1 MTTRAAMGYNPRML
15 RSLAIRNH
23 SLIATL
29 DLELEGGFCVITGET
44 GAGKSIVLDALGLAI
59 GNRAD
64 ARALREGAERLEV
77 SAEFDVSAT
86 PAAQAWLAE
95 RSLEQEESCVLRRVM
110 TRDGRSRAWVN
121 GQAATLADLKSL
133 GDLLVDMHAQH
144 EHHALLSRATQQQ
157 VLDDVGGQAPRAR
170 AVATAYA
177 AWRDCRD
184 ELAAL
189 EAGAREREDR
199 RELLRYQLQELQELG
214 LSEGETEALESRQRL
229 LANAGE
235 LGTQVQALLA
245 LCEGDERG
253 GLLALLRKAST
264 MTAVLQP
271 LGTRAEGLR
280 DLISSAAIQVEE
292 ARRELLHL
300 GDTIE
305 SDPAA
310 LAAVEARLSLIYQ
323 LARKH
328 RVTPAELPALQQR
341 LQDEERGIAGS
352 DARIGQLAG
361 QLDTLRAAWATE
373 AKALGTARRRAAA
386 EVSERVG
393 EQLAFLGMGACRFEI
408 AVTPG
413 SGKDPSPHGTEQ
425 IEFMVATNPGATP
438 GPLARIASGG
448 ELSRI
453 SLAIQ
458 VITASRSTTPT
469 VIFDEVDVGIGGATA
484 DAVGSLL
491 QELGRHAQVLCVTH
505 LAQVAARGIHHLRA
519 AKTVT
524 GGVTSASLE
533 ALSGNDRVEEIARM
547 IGGRNLTAKT
557 RAHAKEMLQTA
568 AG

>member
-1 MTTRAAMGYNPRML
+1 MGYNPRML

-133 GDLLVDMHAQH
+133 GDMLVDMHAQH

-264 MTAVLQP
+264 MTAALQP
-271 LGTRAEGLR
+271 LGARAEGLR

-328 RVTPAELPALQQR
+328 RVTPAELPSLQQR

-361 QLDTLRAAWATE
+361 QLDALRAAWATE

-386 EVSERVG
+386 EVSVRVG
-393 EQLAFLGMGACRFEI
+393 EQLAFLGMGACRFDI
-408 AVTPG
+408 AVTPV

-524 GGVTSASLE
+524 DGVTSASLE
-533 ALSGNDRVEEIARM
+533 ALSGNERVEEIARM

>member
-1 MTTRAAMGYNPRML
+1 MGYNPRML

-133 GDLLVDMHAQH
+133 GDMLVDMHAQH

-264 MTAVLQP
+264 MTAALQP
-271 LGTRAEGLR
+271 LGARAEGLR

-361 QLDTLRAAWATE
+361 QLDALRAAWATE

-386 EVSERVG
+386 EVSVRVG
-393 EQLAFLGMGACRFEI
+393 EQLAFLGMGACRFDI
-408 AVTPG
+408 AVTPV

-524 GGVTSASLE
+524 DGVTSASLE
-533 ALSGNDRVEEIARM
+533 ALSGNERVEEIARM

>member
-1 MTTRAAMGYNPRML
+1 
-15 RSLAIRNH
+15 
-23 SLIATL
+23 
-29 DLELEGGFCVITGET
+29 
-44 GAGKSIVLDALGLAI
+44 
-59 GNRAD
+59 
-64 ARALREGAERLEV
+64 
-77 SAEFDVSAT
+77 
-86 PAAQAWLAE
+86 
-95 RSLEQEESCVLRRVM
+95 LEQEESCVLRRVM

-133 GDLLVDMHAQH
+133 GDMLVDMHAQH

-264 MTAVLQP
+264 MTAALQP
-271 LGTRAEGLR
+271 LGARAEGLR

-361 QLDTLRAAWATE
+361 QLDALRAAWATE

-386 EVSERVG
+386 EVSVRVG
-393 EQLAFLGMGACRFEI
+393 EQLAFLGMGACRFDI
-408 AVTPG
+408 AVTPV

-524 GGVTSASLE
+524 DGVTSASLE
-533 ALSGNDRVEEIARM
+533 ALSGNERVEEIARM

>member
-1 MTTRAAMGYNPRML
+1 MGYNPRML

-95 RSLEQEESCVLRRVM
+95 RSLEQEDVCVLRRVM
-110 TRDGRSRAWVN
+110 TRDGRSRAWIN

-133 GDLLVDMHAQH
+133 GDMLVDMHAQH

-264 MTAVLQP
+264 MTAALQP
-271 LGTRAEGLR
+271 LGARAEGLR

-300 GDTIE
+300 GDAIE

-361 QLDTLRAAWATE
+361 QLDALRAAWATE

-386 EVSERVG
+386 EVSVRVG

-408 AVTPG
+408 AVTPV

-524 GGVTSASLE
+524 DGVTSASLE
-533 ALSGNDRVEEIARM
+533 ALSGNERVEEIARM

>member
-1 MTTRAAMGYNPRML
+1 MGYNPRML

-23 SLIATL
+23 SLIASL

-214 LSEGETEALESRQRL
+214 LAEGETQALESRQRL

-253 GLLALLRKAST
+253 GLLTLLRKAST
-264 MTAVLQP
+264 MTAALQP
-271 LGTRAEGLR
+271 LGARAEGLR
-280 DLISSAAIQVEE
+280 DLLSSAAIQVEE

-300 GDTIE
+300 GDAIE

-352 DARIGQLAG
+352 DARIGQLGEQRDA
-361 QLDTLRAAWATE
+361 LRAAWATE
-373 AKALGTARRRAAA
+373 AKTLGTARKRAAA
-386 EVSERVG
+386 EVSVRVG

-408 AVTPG
+408 AVTPVN
-413 SGKDPSPHGTEQ
+413 GKDPSPHGTEQ

-505 LAQVAARGIHHLRA
+505 LAQVAARGTHHLRA

-524 GGVTSASLE
+524 DGVTSASLE
-533 ALSGNDRVEEIARM
+533 ALSGTDRVEEIARM

-568 AG
+568 TG

>member
-23 SLIATL
+23 SLIASL

-408 AVTPG
+408 AVTPV

-524 GGVTSASLE
+524 DGVTSASLE

>member
-408 AVTPG
+408 AVTPV

-484 DAVGSLL
+484 DTVGSLL

-524 GGVTSASLE
+524 DGVTSASLE

>member
-1 MTTRAAMGYNPRML
+1 MGYNPRML

-95 RSLEQEESCVLRRVM
+95 RSLEQEDACVLRRVM

-133 GDLLVDMHAQH
+133 GDMLVDMHAQH

-229 LANAGE
+229 LANAG
-235 LGTQVQALLA
+235 V
-245 LCEGDERG
+245 
-253 GLLALLRKAST
+253 LRKAST
-264 MTAVLQP
+264 MTAALQP
-271 LGTRAEGLR
+271 LGARAEGLR

-361 QLDTLRAAWATE
+361 QLDALRAAWATE

-386 EVSERVG
+386 EVSVRVG
-393 EQLAFLGMGACRFEI
+393 EQLAFLGMGACRFDI
-408 AVTPG
+408 AVTPV

-524 GGVTSASLE
+524 DGVTSASLE
-533 ALSGNDRVEEIARM
+533 ALSGNERVEEIARM

>member
-1 MTTRAAMGYNPRML
+1 MGYNPRML

-408 AVTPG
+408 AVTPV

-524 GGVTSASLE
+524 DGVTSASLE

>member
-1 MTTRAAMGYNPRML
+1 ML

-23 SLIATL
+23 SLIASL

-64 ARALREGAERLEV
+64 ARALREGADRLEV
-77 SAEFDVSAT
+77 SAEFDVAAT
-86 PAAQAWLAE
+86 PAARAWLAE
-95 RSLEQEESCVLRRVM
+95 RELEQEDACVLRRVL
-110 TRDGRSRAWVN
+110 TRDGRSRAWIN
-121 GQAATLADLKSL
+121 GQSATLADLSTI

-144 EHHALLSRATQQQ
+144 EHHSLLSRSTQQQ
-157 VLDDVGGQAPRAR
+157 VLDEVGGQGARAR
-170 AVATAYA
+170 AVASAHA
-177 AWRDCRD
+177 AWRACRE
-184 ELAAL
+184 ELTAL

-214 LSEGETEALESRQRL
+214 LSEGEVETLEARQRL

-235 LGTQVQALLA
+235 LGAQVQALLA

-253 GLLALLRKAST
+253 GLLPLLRKANT
-264 MTAVLQP
+264 MTSALLP

-280 DLISSAAIQVEE
+280 EMLSSAAIQVEE

-300 GDTIE
+300 GDAIE
-305 SDPAA
+305 SDPEA
-310 LAAVEARLSLIYQ
+310 LAAVETRLSQVYQ
-323 LARKH
+323 IARKH
-328 RVTPAELPALQQR
+328 RVAPIELPALQQR

-352 DARIGQLAG
+352 DARIGQLG
-361 QLDTLRAAWATE
+361 EQLESLRAAWAKE
-373 AKALGTARRRAAA
+373 AKALGAARRQAAT
-386 EVSERVG
+386 EVSARVG

-408 AVTPG
+408 AVTPVA
-413 SGKDPSPHGTEQ
+413 GKEPSPHGTEQ
-425 IEFMVATNPGATP
+425 IEFMVATNPGASP

-505 LAQVAARGIHHLRA
+505 LAQVASRGSHHLRA
-519 AKTVT
+519 AKTVSD
-524 GGVTSASLE
+524 GVTSASLE
-533 ALSGNDRVEEIARM
+533 PLAGSERVEEIARM

-557 RAHAKEMLQTA
+557 RAHAREMLQTA
-568 AG
+568 AAG

>member
-1 MTTRAAMGYNPRML
+1 MGYNPRML

-95 RSLEQEESCVLRRVM
+95 RSLEQEDSCVLRRVM

-133 GDLLVDMHAQH
+133 GDMLVDMHAQH

-264 MTAVLQP
+264 MTAALQP
-271 LGTRAEGLR
+271 LGARAEGLR

-328 RVTPAELPALQQR
+328 RVTPAELPSLQQR

-361 QLDTLRAAWATE
+361 QLDALRAAWATE

-386 EVSERVG
+386 EVSVRVG
-393 EQLAFLGMGACRFEI
+393 EQLAFLGMGACRFDI
-408 AVTPG
+408 AVTPV

-524 GGVTSASLE
+524 DGVTSASLE
-533 ALSGNDRVEEIARM
+533 ALSGNERVEEIARM

>member
-157 VLDDVGGQAPRAR
+157 VLDDVGGQASRAR

-408 AVTPG
+408 AVTPV

-524 GGVTSASLE
+524 DGVTSASLE

>member
-133 GDLLVDMHAQH
+133 GDMLVDMHAQH

-264 MTAVLQP
+264 MTAALQP
-271 LGTRAEGLR
+271 LGARAEGLR

-328 RVTPAELPALQQR
+328 RVTPAELPSLQQR

-361 QLDTLRAAWATE
+361 QLDALRAAWATE

-386 EVSERVG
+386 EVSVRVG
-393 EQLAFLGMGACRFEI
+393 EQLAFLGMGACRFDI
-408 AVTPG
+408 AVTPV

-524 GGVTSASLE
+524 DGVTSASLE
-533 ALSGNDRVEEIARM
+533 ALSGNERVEEIARM